1 MMRGPECLGEVLV
14 GSAEMKVK
22 VAHFDIVVAADG
34 LERLDDMFTIP
45 THTSTQARG
54 DSVSK
59 GVLQE
64 SGTIQHTLLMR
75 NTLVV
80 NLKRS
85 TIESGCISSCNHA
98 IRQVSKTIGRVW
110 RVFVAYI

>member
-45 THTSTQARG
+45 THKHAR
-54 DSVSK
+54 
-59 GVLQE
+59 
-64 SGTIQHTLLMR
+64 TR
-75 NTLVV
+75 
-80 NLKRS
+80 
-85 TIESGCISSCNHA
+85 
-98 IRQVSKTIGRVW
+98 
-110 RVFVAYI
+110 

>member
-34 LERLDDMFTIP
+34 LERLDDMFTIS
-45 THTSTQARG
+45 THTRAQARTSTHKHARG
-54 DSVSK
+54 DSVST

-64 SGTIQHTLLMR
+64 SATIQHTLLMR

-85 TIESGCISSCNHA
+85 TIESGCISS
-98 IRQVSKTIGRVW
+98 QSGK
-110 RVFVAYI
+110 